1 MIKVAL
7 VDDHQLFRK
16 SLSLLLSSCEGISVV
31 YDTSDGMAFLKYLEE
46 RSFESLVFANGL
58 RIILK

>member
-1 MIKVAL
+1 MRELRLKRFFFDLSYRFVQPLIL
-7 VDDHQLFRK
+7 D
-16 SLSLLLSSCEGISVV
+16 SLTQNSQGISFV
-31 YDTSDGMAFLKYLEE
+31 FLKYLEE